1 MSLFRLSNDIFK
13 CELNAQ
19 ELSVYAYMCSLPA
32 TGSKLQGAA
41 VVSVKQR
48 TIAANCGIKSPVT
61 IAKTIDRLREKGLV
75 DYLERNKKANG
86 HHGAYCYAVTKHP
99 TGNGFFMVDRH
110 VFGMLVPRQMLVYL
124 FLCKSFSTVLHDC
137 WNSYNDIAAQIGM
150 KRETVVQTVRE
161 LVGLGMIVRIQ
172 RRSKENRRVY
182 VDNHYSIV
190 RFEVGHIRAKQPEMR
205 QTAIFMECVIMYH
218 PAALCRICPEV
229 RSAVWGVVPEMHL
242 YIQYPSL
249 FTN

>member
-1 MSLFRLSNDIFK
+1 MSIFRLNNSIFA
-13 CELNAQ
+13 LGLDAQ
-19 ELSVYAYMCSLPA
+19 ELSVYAYLCSLPA
-32 TGSKLQGAA
+32 SGFTLQGAA
-41 VVSVKQR
+41 VISVKQR

-61 IAKTIDRLREKGLV
+61 ISKTIDRLREKGLV

-86 HHGAYCYAVTKHP
+86 HHGTYCYAVTKQQ
-99 TGNGFFMVDRH
+99 TDSGFFTVDRH
-110 VFGMLVPRQMLVYL
+110 IFGMLIPRQMLVYL

-150 KRETVVQTVRE
+150 KRESVIQTIRE
-161 LVGLGMIVRIQ
+161 LEELGLIVRIQ

-190 RFEVGHIRAKQPEMR
+190 RFEVGHIRVKMPKTR
-205 QTAIFMECVIMYH
+205 QADKSEDQIIMFH

-229 RSAVWGVVPEMHL
+229 RSAVWGSP
-242 YIQYPSL
+242 
-249 FTN
+249 

>member
-1 MSLFRLSNDIFK
+1 MSLFRLSNHIF
-13 CELNAQ
+13 ELGLNAQ
-19 ELSVYAYMCSLPA
+19 ELSVYAYLCSLPA
-32 TGSKLQGAA
+32 SGFTLQGDSI
-41 VVSVKQR
+41 VTVKQR
-48 TIAANCGIKSPVT
+48 TIAVNCGIKSPVT
-61 IAKTIDRLREKGLV
+61 ISKTIDRLREKGLV

-86 HHGAYCYAVTKHP
+86 HHGTYCYAVTKQQ
-99 TGNGFFMVDRH
+99 TDTAFFTVDRH
-110 VFGMLVPRQMLVYL
+110 IFGMLIPRQMLVCL

-161 LVGLGMIVRIQ
+161 LVGLGLIVRMQ

-190 RFEVGHIRAKQPEMR
+190 RFAVGHIRARMPKMR
-205 QTAIFMECVIMYH
+205 SAQKSAEIIMFH

-229 RSAVWGVVPEMHL
+229 RSAVWGSP
-242 YIQYPSL
+242 
-249 FTN
+249 

>member
-1 MSLFRLSNDIFK
+1 MSIFRLNNSIFA
-13 CELNAQ
+13 LGLDAQ
-19 ELSVYAYMCSLPA
+19 ELSVYAYLCSLPA
-32 TGSKLQGAA
+32 SGFTLQGAA
-41 VVSVKQR
+41 VISVKQR

-61 IAKTIDRLREKGLV
+61 ISKTIDRLREKGLV

-86 HHGAYCYAVTKHP
+86 HSGTYCYAVMKQQTD
-99 TGNGFFMVDRH
+99 TDFFTVDRH
-110 VFGMLVPRQMLVYL
+110 IFGMLIPRQMLVYL

-150 KRETVVQTVRE
+150 KRESVIQTIRE
-161 LVGLGMIVRIQ
+161 LVELGLIVRIQ

-190 RFEVGHIRAKQPEMR
+190 RFEVGHIRVKMPKTR
-205 QTAIFMECVIMYH
+205 QADKSEDQIIMFH

-229 RSAVWGVVPEMHL
+229 RSAVWGSP
-242 YIQYPSL
+242 
-249 FTN
+249 